1 MISDEVRKQNE
12 MLTFFVDEHVAT
24 PDYPIYFCD
33 KCQSEENKFKRFFF
47 ELDVYSVRMKLEGEP
62 EMRNCYMCSECLER
76 ARNAGVKVLDDHVK
90 TITDEAT
97 TSIHEYIERQRTSM
111 SKMLTDDS
119 E

>member
-1 MISDEVRKQNE
+1 
-12 MLTFFVDEHVAT
+12 
-24 PDYPIYFCD
+24 
-33 KCQSEENKFKRFFF
+33 
-47 ELDVYSVRMKLEGEP
+47 
-62 EMRNCYMCSECLER
+62 MCSECLER